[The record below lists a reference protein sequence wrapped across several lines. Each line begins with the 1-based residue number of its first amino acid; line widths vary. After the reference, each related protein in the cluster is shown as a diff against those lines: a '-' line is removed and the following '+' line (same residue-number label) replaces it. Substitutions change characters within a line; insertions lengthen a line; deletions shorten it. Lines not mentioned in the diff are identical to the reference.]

1 MIINEDDD
9 FGFSLLTEQELEE
22 NNQFIKEK
30 IEQSNQKAVLT
41 EEQWRGK
48 LVELKDMVMPLL
60 KNLAKDPDKEY
71 ILWPNRVEKIQ
82 KFMNKIEKYVDE
94 A

>member
-1 MIINEDDD
+1 MNLNEDED
-9 FGFSLLTEQELEE
+9 FGFSLLTEEELEE

-30 IEQSNQKAVLT
+30 IAQSNQKAVLT
-41 EEQWRGK
+41 EEEWRGK

-60 KNLAKDPDKEY
+60 INLKKDPDKEY
-71 ILWPNRVEKIQ
+71 ILWPNRSEKIE
-82 KFMNKIEKYVDE
+82 KFINKIQKYVDE

>member
-41 EEQWRGK
+41 EEQWRAK

-82 KFMNKIEKYVDE
+82 KFINKIETYVDE

>member
-1 MIINEDDD
+1 MIINEDED

-82 KFMNKIEKYVDE
+82 KFMNKIETYVDE

>member
-41 EEQWRGK
+41 EEQWRAK